1 MNWTYFNKKKINNFE
16 CYSPESM
23 RTRQDAFY
31 LVPEVSC
38 SPDSPVWYSTQ
49 SVPRPLLARMLHRVL
64 LIQDVIHNLRA

>member
-1 MNWTYFNKKKINNFE
+1 
-16 CYSPESM
+16 M